1 MIKLDLKDRKI
12 LFALEDNARQ
22 SDQEVAR
29 KVRLSRE
36 SVRYRIHQM
45 QKNGYINYFMT
56 LINTMKLGYD
66 WYRTFFKFQNV
77 TLEKEEE
84 MIGWLKTRASWITRV
99 EGIWDLN
106 TAIFCKNVYQYR
118 DIMNEFLMEY
128 SKFVEKYNVAIVT
141 RMWIYKKNYLLYKTQ
156 KNVEPIVMGFNSYN
170 DRQVEVIDDIDYGI
184 LGIVMKNARMKNSDI
199 ARRMNIT
206 EMMVRYRIRKLVEK
220 GIIIGFR
227 PFLNIPRL
235 GYIYFK
241 IHFTLQNLTAE
252 KKREIFTYMHQH
264 PSTAHTTELVGG
276 SDLET
281 EFQVTTNQEFYDHI
295 RQIRTMFGDLIK
307 DYEFMQYTNEYKFT
321 YLPERDMQTYAMS

>member
-1 MIKLDLKDRKI
+1 MNELDLKDKKI
-12 LFALEDNARQ
+12 LFELERNARQ
-22 SDQEVAR
+22 TDQEVAR

-45 QKNGYINYFMT
+45 EKEGYINYFMT

-84 MIGWLKTRASWITRV
+84 MITWLKKRASWITRV

-106 TAIFCKNVYQYR
+106 TAIFCKNVYEYR
-118 DIMNEFLMEY
+118 DIINEFLMQY
-128 SKFVEKYNVAIVT
+128 SAFVESYNVAIVT
-141 RMWIYKKNYLLYKTQ
+141 RMWIYQKNYLLHKTQ
-156 KNVEPIVMGFNSYN
+156 KNVEPIVMGFDSCK
-170 DRQVEVIDDIDYGI
+170 DRQVEAIDEIDYSI
-184 LGIVMKNARMKNSDI
+184 LGVLMKNARMKNRDI
-199 ARRMNIT
+199 ARQINVT
-206 EMMVRYRIRKLVEK
+206 EIMVRYRIKKLIEK

-241 IHFTLQNLTAE
+241 IHFTLQNLTTE
-252 KKREIFTYMHQH
+252 KKKEIFAYIHQH
-264 PSTAHTTELVGG
+264 PNTAHTTELVGG

-281 EFQVTTNQEFYDHI
+281 EFQVQSNQEFYDCI
-295 RQIRTMFGDLIK
+295 KEIRTKFADNIK

-321 YLPERDMQTYAMS
+321 YLPEITL